1 MTRKPATL
9 DLLTVAQAAQLLG
22 VDHSTVCRW
31 ITDGRLQAIRPG
43 ARAYLIHRSAVE
55 SFTRPVAGRPPSAHE

>member
-1 MTRKPATL
+1 MPRKPAPL
-9 DLLTVAQAAQLLG
+9 DLLTVAQAAQQLG

-31 ITDGRLQAIRPG
+31 ITDGLLPAIRPG

-55 SFTRPVAGRPPSAHE
+55 AFVRPLAGRPPSVQE

>member
-1 MTRKPATL
+1 MPRKPAPL

-31 ITDGRLQAIRPG
+31 ITAGLLQAIRPG
-43 ARAYLIHRSAVE
+43 ARAYLIQRE
-55 SFTRPVAGRPPSAHE
+55 SVAQFAKPLAGRPPSSQE